1 MMLGKTTKESE
12 VAKATNNTP
21 EERARRRVKNITDVM
36 WHVASFMILNG
47 FLWFLDLGLGQG
59 GADWAFWIT
68 IFWGIGLAFHIA
80 YYFIGD
86 DGPGNRRYER
96 FLTEEQE
103 RETGD
108 QA

>member
-1 MMLGKTTKESE
+1 MMQGSAIKESG

-21 EERARRRVKNITDVM
+21 EERARRRVKDITDVM
-36 WHVASFMILNG
+36 WHVATFAIING
-47 FLWFLDLGLGQG
+47 FLWFLDLRQG

-68 IFWGIGLAFHIA
+68 IFWGIALAFHIA

-86 DGPGNRRYER
+86 VGPENRRYQR
-96 FLTEEQE
+96 FLAEEQE
-103 RETGD
+103 SESGN